1 MKALKP
7 IVYLSTFLL
16 LLVSCGEEE
25 VKKDEIFEIRN
36 IGVLSTSEYTVGK
49 VIKLDDEGEWYKWG
63 DRKILI
69 SCKAKIKAGI
79 NLNNLRDEDIKVNG
93 KRIEI
98 YLPPAEI
105 TSFDMDPKDMKTEM
119 VEVSGMRFDFTQEE
133 TNDILKQGEKA
144 IRKEMKNLNILYDA
158 EKNAS
163 VFVKDFY
170 TQLGFEEVIVHAS
183 EEDKRDTDAGH

>member
-7 IVYLSTFLL
+7 IVYLIPLL
-16 LLVSCGEEE
+16 ILFASCGEDE
-25 VKKDEIFEIRN
+25 VKEDEIFEIRN
-36 IGVLSTSEYTVGK
+36 IGILSTSEYTVGK

-69 SCKAKIKAGI
+69 SCKAKIKAGV
-79 NLNNLRDEDIKVNG
+79 NLNNLRDEDIKING

-133 TNDILKQGEKA
+133 TNDILKQGEQA
-144 IRKEMKNLNILYDA
+144 IRKEMKSLNILYDA
-158 EKNAS
+158 QKNAA

-170 TQLGFEEVIVHAS
+170 TQLGFEEVIVHAN
-183 EEDKRDTDAGH
+183 EEDKRDTDAGR